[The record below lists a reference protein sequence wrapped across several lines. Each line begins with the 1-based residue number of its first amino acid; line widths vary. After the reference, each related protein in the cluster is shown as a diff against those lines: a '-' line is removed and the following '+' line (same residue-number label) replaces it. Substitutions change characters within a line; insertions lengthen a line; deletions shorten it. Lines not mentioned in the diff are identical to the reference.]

1 MKIKR
6 IALVGA
12 LLVLAGIVDGLVAQ
26 NCYSLEQL
34 RALAQQNNHAIAQSR
49 RNIDVAAL
57 QRKEAFTKFFP
68 SVSATA
74 LAFDASKAMASM
86 SVNPAEVVPSS
97 LMPTLQAT
105 LPAEVLASLGSP
117 INISMMKNGTIAGL
131 TLMQPIFA
139 GGQIIN
145 GNRLAQ
151 VGEDVSNLQM
161 KLTQNEVD
169 MKTEQYYWQL
179 ISLQEK
185 TRTLQAVSTLL
196 AGIHSDVE
204 VAVRAGEAMRNDL
217 LQVEL
222 RQNEL
227 EGQKLKLSNGTYVIK
242 LLLNQHCGLN
252 DTTFT
257 VDEPGFTIEPVPYVN
272 PIEALPLLPEYQL
285 LNKQVEASQLNKK
298 MVKGKL
304 LPTVAV
310 GAGIN
315 YHNLLDNNRTFAMV
329 FATVSVPISDWWGG
343 SHALKRSEEQRLNA
357 IDQLV
362 EKSELLNIRMQQS
375 WNELN
380 EARLHITIAER
391 GIEQA
396 RENLRVMRDY
406 YNAGVNKMSDLL
418 EAQLLYQQALDSRTD
433 AFVAYQIKSLQYR
446 QATAQNSR

>member
-49 RNIDVAAL
+49 RNIDVATL

-204 VAVRAGEAMRNDL
+204 VAVRAGVAMRNDL

-227 EGQKLKLSNGTYVIK
+227 EGQKLKLSNGTYVLK

-357 IDQLV
+357 IDQMV

>member
-204 VAVRAGEAMRNDL
+204 VAVRAGVAMRNDL

-227 EGQKLKLSNGTYVIK
+227 EGQKLKLSNGTYVLK

>member
-105 LPAEVLASLGSP
+105 LPAEVLASLGSS

-204 VAVRAGEAMRNDL
+204 VAVRAGVAMRNDL

>member
-49 RNIDVAAL
+49 RNIDVATL

-196 AGIHSDVE
+196 AGIHNDVE
-204 VAVRAGEAMRNDL
+204 VAVRAGVAMRNDL

-227 EGQKLKLSNGTYVIK
+227 EGQKLKLSNGTYVLK

-391 GIEQA
+391 GVEQA

-446 QATAQNSR
+446 QATAQNNR

>member
-49 RNIDVAAL
+49 RNIDVATL

-204 VAVRAGEAMRNDL
+204 VAVRAGVAMHNDL

-227 EGQKLKLSNGTYVIK
+227 EGQKLKLSNGTYVLK

>member
-49 RNIDVAAL
+49 RNIDVATL

-185 TRTLQAVSTLL
+185 PRTLQAVSTLL
-196 AGIHSDVE
+196 AGIHNDVE
-204 VAVRAGEAMRNDL
+204 VAVRAGVAMRNDL

-227 EGQKLKLSNGTYVIK
+227 EGQKLKLSNGTYVLK

-310 GAGIN
+310 GAGLN
-315 YHNLLDNNRTFAMV
+315 YYNLLDNNRAFAMV

-343 SHALKRSEEQRLNA
+343 SHALKRSEQQRLNA
-357 IDQLV
+357 LDQLV
-362 EKSELLNIRMQQS
+362 EKSELLSIRMQQS

-380 EARLHITIAER
+380 EARLQISIAQR

-396 RENLRVMRDY
+396 SENLRVMRDY

-446 QATAQNSR
+446 QATAQNYR

>member
-49 RNIDVAAL
+49 RNIDVATL

-204 VAVRAGEAMRNDL
+204 VAVRAGVAMRNDL

-227 EGQKLKLSNGTYVIK
+227 EGQKLKLSNGTYVLK

-257 VDEPGFTIEPVPYVN
+257 IDEPGFTIESVPYVN

>member
-34 RALAQQNNHAIAQSR
+34 RALAQQNNHALAQSR
-49 RNIDVAAL
+49 RNIDVATL

-117 INISMMKNGTIAGL
+117 VNISMMKNGTIAGL

-185 TRTLQAVSTLL
+185 PRTLQAVSTLL

-204 VAVRAGEAMRNDL
+204 VAVRAGVAMRNDL

-227 EGQKLKLSNGTYVIK
+227 EGQKLKLSNGTYVLK

>member
-6 IALVGA
+6 IALVCA
-12 LLVLAGIVDGLVAQ
+12 LVVLTSIANDLVAQ

-49 RNIDVAAL
+49 RNINVAVL
-57 QRKEAFTKFFP
+57 QSKEALTKFFP
-68 SVSATA
+68 SISAA
-74 LAFDASKAMASM
+74 GLVFDASKEMASM
-86 SVNPAEVVPSS
+86 SVNPAEIVPSS

-105 LPAEVLASLGSP
+105 LPAEVLASLGNP
-117 INISMMKNGTIAGL
+117 VNISMMKNGTIAGL
-131 TLMQPIFA
+131 TLMQSVFA

-161 KLTQNEVD
+161 RLTQNEID

-185 TRTLQAVSTLL
+185 AKTLQVADTLL
-196 AGIHSDVE
+196 ADIHNDVGT
-204 VAVRAGEAMRNDL
+204 AVRAGVAMRNDL

-227 EGQKLKLSNGTYVIK
+227 EGQKLKLNNGTYVIR

-257 VDEPGFTIEPVPYVN
+257 VEEPGFTIEPVPYVN
-272 PIEALPLLPEYQL
+272 PIEALPRLPEYQL
-285 LNKQVEASQLNKK
+285 LNKQVEASHLNKK

-310 GAGIN
+310 GAGLN
-315 YHNLLDNNRTFAMV
+315 YHNLLDKNRTFAMV

-380 EARLHITIAER
+380 EARLQISIAER

-396 RENLRVMRDY
+396 KENLRVIRDY
-406 YNAGVNKMSDLL
+406 YNSGINKMSDLL

>member
-49 RNIDVAAL
+49 RNIDVATL

-204 VAVRAGEAMRNDL
+204 VAVRAGVAMRNDL

-227 EGQKLKLSNGTYVIK
+227 EGQKLKLSNGTYVLK

-257 VDEPGFTIEPVPYVN
+257 IDEPGFTIEPVPYVN